1 MKNKMKVNFVGD
13 LILGEDIAT
22 SIDDVSKMIKSIKS
36 KLAQVNGGK
45 GVPIISVKTFRK
57 ISFFKFKK

>member
-22 SIDDVSKMIKSIKS
+22 SIDDVNKMIKSIKS
-36 KLAQVNGGK
+36 KLAQVNGLH
-45 GVPIISVKTFRK
+45 FHL
-57 ISFFKFKK
+57 F